1 MEGHTEQPPHTGD
14 EETPMSTVNTAV
26 RTLLCGVA
34 ATLATLTMSWSVVHS
49 TATFPYASQV
59 SVAHPAVT
67 QVALQPRHQWFGQPA
82 PAVLVD

>member
-1 MEGHTEQPPHTGD
+1 
-14 EETPMSTVNTAV
+14 MSTVNTAV
-26 RTLLCGVA
+26 RALLCGVA

-49 TATFPYASQV
+49 TATFPYASEV